1 MIRIERYRAALR
13 RVMRE
18 EGLRGLPGL
27 AHRFLVGRFLCHG
40 VLKAEEARRPEA
52 EARYQAWLARH
63 LPDEAEKRA
72 QREARFTHRVS
83 FLIPTY
89 NTRPEFL
96 AALADSLL
104 VQTCEAWEACFY
116 DGCSTAPETRE
127 ALARLAE
134 RDARFR
140 VRMGKE
146 NLNISG
152 NTNLA
157 AEMAG
162 GDWFALCDHDD
173 LLAPDAV
180 YHVLS
185 AAEAGADFVYSDEDK
200 CSEDGARFF
209 DPHLKPD
216 FSPEALRSGN
226 YICHLMAM
234 DAGLFRRA
242 GGLRSRYDG
251 SQDHDLALRATE
263 LAKKI
268 THIPRVLYHWR
279 MVGASFSHQG
289 AARCAEAAAAA
300 VQSQLDRLHIRG
312 TAELHQLRP
321 HLRYDVPEGAKI
333 ALLVWAEARGTARW
347 LRALKR
353 RTADEISEVIL
364 ISRDWPDGVPG
375 ARCAASA
382 AEAVQMARAEYVAFV
397 AQGLLPENPH
407 WLREMLMFAQRE
419 RVGMTGGPVVDRLR
433 RYLHAG
439 YAVDVPG
446 GALSYHAGA
455 CCLGHTYQLTDRIAR
470 EVTAV
475 SSALCMM
482 RRETYLR
489 LGCFDGFESDL
500 KGAAQG
506 ALLMRE
512 GYVNLY
518 TPYALMRAH
527 GCSPCL
533 TGGAPEADKRR
544 MAALVGEHPAERYY
558 SPLFEKNLGAMCVE
572 AADVN

>member
-1 MIRIERYRAALR
+1 MIQIKRYTEALR

-18 EGLRGLPGL
+18 EGLRGMPGL
-27 AHRFLVGRFLCHG
+27 AHRFWVAHIVCRG
-40 VLKAEEARRPEA
+40 VLKAEKARRAEA
-52 EARYQAWLARH
+52 DARYQAWLKRQTS
-63 LPDEAEKRA
+63 DEAERRA
-72 QREARFTHRVS
+72 QRETRFAHRLS

-89 NTRPEFL
+89 NTRPEL
-96 AALADSLL
+96 LEALADSLL
-104 VQTCEAWEACFY
+104 NQTCEAWEACFY
-116 DGCSTAPETRE
+116 DGCSTAPETRD
-127 ALARLAE
+127 ALSRLAA
-134 RDARFR
+134 RDRRFR
-140 VRMGKE
+140 VEMGQK

-157 AEMAG
+157 AEMAE

-173 LLAPDAV
+173 LLASDAV
-180 YHVLS
+180 YHVLT
-185 AAEAGADFVYSDEDK
+185 AAENGADFVYSDEDK

-226 YICHLMAM
+226 YVCHLMAM
-234 DAGLFRRA
+234 EATLFRRV
-242 GGLRSRYDG
+242 GGLRSRFDG

-263 LAKKI
+263 QAKKI

-279 MVGASFSHQG
+279 MVGSSVSHQG

-300 VQSQLDRLHIRG
+300 VQSQLDRLHIDG
-312 TAELHQLRP
+312 TVVLRQLRP
-321 HLRYDVPEGAKI
+321 HLCYAVPEDASI
-333 ALLVWAEARGTARW
+333 ALLVWAEERGTARW
-347 LRALKR
+347 LRALRR
-353 RTADEISEVIL
+353 RTAEKISEVIL
-364 ISRDWPDGVPG
+364 IDGGNQPVPG
-375 ARCAASA
+375 ARRAASA
-382 AEAVQMARAEYVAFV
+382 AEAAQTAQSTYVAFV

-419 RVGMTGGPVVDRLR
+419 NVGMTGGPVVDRLR
-433 RYLHAG
+433 RYLNAG

-446 GALSYHAGA
+446 GAVSHHAGA
-455 CCLGHTYQLTDRIAR
+455 CCLGHTCQLTDRTAR
-470 EVTAV
+470 EVTAT
-475 SSALCMM
+475 SAALCMM

-489 LGCFDGFESDL
+489 FGCFDGFASDL

-506 ALLMRE
+506 ALLQRE

-518 TPYALMRAH
+518 TPFALMRAH

-533 TGGAPEADKRR
+533 TGDAPEADKRR

-558 SPLFEKNLGAMCVE
+558 SPLFEKRLGAMRVDD
-572 AADVN
+572 ADGA